1 MTTPPVHQ
9 PSSTR
14 RQRLLITGT
23 MMLATLLHVIDATIA
38 NVALPHMQGT
48 LLATQDQISWVL
60 TSYIVCSA
68 ILTPLA
74 GWLADRL
81 GRRRLLIV
89 AVVGFTITSMLCGA
103 AATLEQMVI
112 FRALQGAFGATLV
125 PLSQAILL
133 DTYPVEEHSYIMSL
147 WGVAVMVGPIMGPTL
162 GGWLTEELTWRWVF
176 YINLPVGLLC
186 LFGVLTLIHD
196 LGPRRGRPFDLT
208 GFALL
213 AIALGSAQLMLDRG
227 ALNDWFQ
234 SVEIVTEAVVA
245 GVALMMFLIHATT
258 THHPFLDL
266 RLFEDRNV
274 SVGLVFAALAGL
286 IMIATAALMPPF
298 LHELRGYPLMTVG
311 VILAPR
317 GIGMMISMLIFARIA
332 GRFDARYAVAFGF
345 AVAAYSIWMM
355 TQFNFDIDVWA
366 VVWSGALQGFG
377 LGFVWPPLSTIM
389 FASLHPS
396 QRTEVASLN
405 ALARNLGGSV
415 GIAALVAIL
424 SQNIQIA
431 RSELA
436 PSISML
442 NPAWTA
448 VVGSGAQG
456 AATLALWDNE
466 LTRQAAMIA
475 YLNDFHLLMFVV
487 LAAIP
492 LLVLLKPPPAM
503 ARR

>member
-1 MTTPPVHQ
+1 VSASHPP
-9 PSSTR
+9 TAR
-14 RQRLLITGT
+14 RHRLLITGT

-81 GRRRLLIV
+81 GRRRLLVI
-89 AVVGFTITSMLCGA
+89 AVCGFTLTSMLCGA
-103 AATLEQMVI
+103 AATLEQMVM

-133 DTYPVEEHSYIMSL
+133 DSYPPEEHGFVMSL

-162 GGWLTEELTWRWVF
+162 GGWLTEELSWRWVF
-176 YINLPVGLLC
+176 YINLPVGMLC

-213 AIALGSAQLMLDRG
+213 AISLSSAQLMLDRG
-227 ALNDWFQ
+227 ELNDWFH
-234 SVEIVTEAVVA
+234 STEIILEATVA
-245 GVALMMFLIHATT
+245 GVALIMFLIHAVTT
-258 THHPFLDL
+258 SHPFLDL

-274 SVGLVFAALAGL
+274 SVGLLFAALAGL
-286 IMIATAALMPPF
+286 VLIATAALMPPF
-298 LHELRGYPLMTVG
+298 LQGLRGYPVLTVG
-311 VILAPR
+311 MILAPR
-317 GIGMMISMLIFARIA
+317 GIGMMIAMLIFARIA
-332 GRFDARYAVAFGF
+332 GRFDARIFVAFGF
-345 AVAAYSIWMM
+345 GIAALSIWQM
-355 TQFNFDIDVWA
+355 TQFNLDIDAWA
-366 VVWSGALQGFG
+366 VIWSGALQGFG

-389 FASLHPS
+389 FATLPPH
-396 QRTEVASLN
+396 QRTDVASLN

-424 SQNIQIA
+424 SQNTQAA
-431 RSELA
+431 RAELA
-436 PSISML
+436 PSISPL

-448 VVGSGAQG
+448 VVGSGGQG
-456 AATLALWDNE
+456 AVTLALWDTE

-475 YLNDFHLLMFVV
+475 YLNDFRLMMFVV

-492 LLVLLKPPPAM
+492 LLILLKPGPLA

>member
-1 MTTPPVHQ
+1 MTVAAAGL
-9 PSSTR
+9 PSSVG
-14 RQRLLITGT
+14 QNRLLITGT

-38 NVALPHMQGT
+38 NVALPHMQGS

-81 GRRRLLIV
+81 GRRRLLII
-89 AVVGFTITSMLCGA
+89 AVVGFTVVSMMCGA
-103 AATLEQMVI
+103 AATLEQMVA

-133 DTYPVEEHSYIMSL
+133 DTYPPEKHGFAMSI
-147 WGVAVMVGPIMGPTL
+147 WGIAVMVGPIMGPTL
-162 GGWLTEELTWRWVF
+162 GGWLTEDLSWRWVF

-196 LGPRRGRPFDLT
+196 LGPRRSRPFDLT

-213 AIALGSAQLMLDRG
+213 AVALGSAQLMLDRG
-227 ALNDWFQ
+227 ALNDWFE
-234 SVEIVTEAVVA
+234 SIEIVLESVVA
-245 GVALMMFLIHATT
+245 GVAFLMFLIHANTS
-258 THHPFLDL
+258 HHPFLDL
-266 RLFEDRNV
+266 RLFNDRNV

-298 LHELRGYPLMTVG
+298 LQNLRGYPVIAVG
-311 VILAPR
+311 VMLAPR
-317 GIGMMISMLIFARIA
+317 GVGMMISMMIFARIA
-332 GRFDARYAVAFGF
+332 GRFDSRLLVAFGF
-345 AVAAYSIWMM
+345 GIAAFSIWQM
-355 TQFNFDIDVWA
+355 TQFNFDVDAWT

-389 FASLHPS
+389 FANLPPS
-396 QRTEVASLN
+396 FRTEVASLN
-405 ALARNLGGSV
+405 ALARNLGGSI

-424 SQNIQIA
+424 SQNIQIV

-436 PSISML
+436 PSISVL
-442 NPAWTA
+442 NPAWVS
-448 VVGSGAQG
+448 VVGSGGQG
-456 AATLALWDNE
+456 ATTLALWDVE

-475 YLNDFHLLMFVV
+475 YLNDFHLLMYVV
-487 LAAIP
+487 LATIP
-492 LLVLLKPPPAM
+492 LLALLKPAPVPP
-503 ARR
+503 RR

>member
-1 MTTPPVHQ
+1 MAVATGQ
-9 PSSTR
+9 AESGR
-14 RQRLLITGT
+14 RHRLLITGT

-103 AATLEQMVI
+103 AATLEQMVM

-133 DTYPVEEHSYIMSL
+133 DSYPPEEHGFIMSI

-162 GGWLTEELTWRWVF
+162 GGWLTEEFSWRWVF

-186 LFGVLTLIHD
+186 LSGVLTLIHD

-213 AIALGSAQLMLDRG
+213 GIAIGSVQLMLDRG
-227 ALNDWFQ
+227 ELNDWFH
-234 SVEIVTEAVVA
+234 STEIVIEATVA
-245 GVALMMFLIHATT
+245 GVAMVMFLIHAVT

-266 RLFEDRNV
+266 RLFRDRNV
-274 SVGLVFAALAGL
+274 SVGLFFAALAGL
-286 IMIATAALMPPF
+286 VLIATAALMPPF
-298 LHELRGYPLMTVG
+298 LQGLRGYPVLTVG
-311 VILAPR
+311 MILAPR
-317 GIGMMISMLIFARIA
+317 GIGMMIAMIIFARFA
-332 GRFDARYAVAFGF
+332 GRFDSRLIVAVGFGIAAF
-345 AVAAYSIWMM
+345 SIWQM
-355 TQFNFDIDVWA
+355 TQFNFDIDAWA
-366 VVWSGALQGFG
+366 VIWSGALQGFG

-389 FASLHPS
+389 FASLPPG
-396 QRTEVASLN
+396 QRTDVASLN
-405 ALARNLGGSV
+405 ALARNLGGSI

-424 SQNIQIA
+424 SQNTQIA

-448 VVGSGAQG
+448 VIGSGGQG
-456 AATLALWDNE
+456 ATSLALWDNE

-475 YLNDFHLLMFVV
+475 YLHDFQLLMFIV
-487 LAAIP
+487 LAVIP
-492 LLVLLKPPPAM
+492 LLALLKPSPLP

>member
-1 MTTPPVHQ
+1 MTAAPAPQ
-9 PSSTR
+9 PTV
-14 RQRLLITGT
+14 RQKRLLVTGT

-81 GRRRLLIV
+81 GRRRLLII
-89 AVVGFTITSMLCGA
+89 AVSGFTLVSMMCGA
-103 AATLEQMVI
+103 AQTLEQMVL

-133 DTYPVEEHSYIMSL
+133 DTYPPEEHGYVMSL

-162 GGWLTEELTWRWVF
+162 GGWLTEELSWRWVF
-176 YINLPVGLLC
+176 YINLPVGMLC

-196 LGPRRGRPFDLT
+196 LGPSRARPFDLT

-213 AIALGSAQLMLDRG
+213 GIAIGSVQLMLDRG
-227 ALNDWFQ
+227 ELNDWFH
-234 SVEIVTEAVVA
+234 STEIIIEATVA
-245 GVALMMFLIHATT
+245 GVTFVMFLIHATT

-266 RLFEDRNV
+266 RLFLNRNV
-274 SVGLVFAALAGL
+274 SVGLLFAVLAGL
-286 IMIATAALMPPF
+286 VMIATAALMPPF
-298 LHELRGYPLMTVG
+298 LQSLRGYPPLLVG
-311 VILAPR
+311 AVLAPR
-317 GIGMMISMLIFARIA
+317 GIGMMISMIIFSRIA
-332 GRFDARYAVAFGF
+332 GRFDSRLAVAFGF
-345 AVAAYSIWMM
+345 AIAAFSVWQM
-355 TQFNFDIDVWA
+355 TQFNLDVDPWA
-366 VVWSGALQGFG
+366 VVWSGAIQGFG

-389 FASLHPS
+389 FANLPPS
-396 QRTEVASLN
+396 YRTDVASLN

-424 SQNIQIA
+424 SQNTQIMRA
-431 RSELA
+431 ELA
-436 PSISML
+436 PSVSTL
-442 NPAWTA
+442 NPAWMA
-448 VVGSGAQG
+448 VIGSGGQS
-456 AATLALWDNE
+456 ATSLALWDNE
-466 LTRQAAMIA
+466 LTRQAAMVA
-475 YLNDFHLLMFVV
+475 YLNDFQLLMVV
-487 LAAIP
+487 VVAMIP
-492 LLVLLKPPPAM
+492 LVALMKAPPLM

>member
-1 MTTPPVHQ
+1 MTTVPFHQ
-9 PSSTR
+9 PTTR
-14 RQRLLITGT
+14 RYRVLITGT

-60 TSYIVCSA
+60 TSYIVSSA

-74 GWLADRL
+74 GWLSDRL
-81 GRRRLLIV
+81 GRRRLLII
-89 AVVGFTITSMLCGA
+89 AVIGFTITSMLCGA

-112 FRALQGAFGATLV
+112 FRAVQGAFGATLV

-133 DTYPVEEHSYIMSL
+133 DSYPPEEHGFVMSI

-162 GGWLTEELTWRWVF
+162 GGWLTEEFTWRWVF

-186 LFGVLTLIHD
+186 LLGVVTLIHD

-213 AIALGSAQLMLDRG
+213 ALAIGSAQLMLDRG
-227 ALNDWFQ
+227 ELSDWFH
-234 SVEIVTEAVVA
+234 STEIVIEAVVA
-245 GVALMMFLIHATT
+245 AVALVMFLIHAVTT
-258 THHPFLDL
+258 DHPFLDL

-274 SVGLVFAALAGL
+274 SVGLLFAGLAGL
-286 IMIATAALMPPF
+286 ILIATAALMPPF
-298 LHELRGYPLMTVG
+298 LQNLRGYPVITVG
-311 VILAPR
+311 IMLAPR
-317 GIGMMISMLIFARIA
+317 GIGMMIAMLIFARIA
-332 GRFDARYAVAFGF
+332 GRLDARLVVAFGF
-345 AVAAYSIWMM
+345 GITAFSIWQM
-355 TQFNFDIDVWA
+355 TQFNFDIDAWA

-396 QRTEVASLN
+396 QRTDVASLN
-405 ALARNLGGSV
+405 ALARNLGGSI

-424 SQNIQIA
+424 SQNTQVA

-436 PSISML
+436 PSISAL
-442 NPAWTA
+442 NPAWAA
-448 VVGSGAQG
+448 VIGSGGQSAT
-456 AATLALWDNE
+456 TLALWDGE

-475 YLNDFHLLMFVV
+475 YLNDFQLMMFVV

-492 LLVLLKPPPAM
+492 LLILLKPAPLPA
-503 ARR
+503 RS